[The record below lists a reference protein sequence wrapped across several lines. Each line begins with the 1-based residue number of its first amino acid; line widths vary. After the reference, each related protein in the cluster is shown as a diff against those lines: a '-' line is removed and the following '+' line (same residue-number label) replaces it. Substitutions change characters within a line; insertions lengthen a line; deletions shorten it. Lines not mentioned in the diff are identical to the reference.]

1 MCIRDSNPSSPT
13 RSQALLGTALPPY
26 QDWEWRRLNVRIG
39 GPSIIQIAPNKV
51 IACIRRYGNGNWT
64 ELGWI
69 DIKKASYEPA
79 IRLPSGG
86 DTSYAGLVW
95 RDMKLWI
102 SYYSSHEGKTSI
114 YLSKAII
121 E

>member
-1 MCIRDSNPSSPT
+1 MLLRRDNPSSST

-51 IACIRRYGNGNWT
+51 IACIRRYGNGNLT

-79 IRLPSGG
+79 IRLPSGE